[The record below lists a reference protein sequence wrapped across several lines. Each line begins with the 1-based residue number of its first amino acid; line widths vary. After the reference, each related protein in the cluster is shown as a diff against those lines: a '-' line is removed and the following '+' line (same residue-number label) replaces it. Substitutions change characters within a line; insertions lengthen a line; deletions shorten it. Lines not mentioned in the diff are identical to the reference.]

1 MCGWTGLYTSHT
13 VSAAHAGLARRVVR
27 TLGGRYSAEL
37 GIDVDAGDAEV
48 ERWFV
53 AATLFGTRIS
63 ARVAERTFS
72 VLTGAGLV
80 RLAQARHVPWEDL
93 VGYFD
98 DGGYARYDFR
108 TATRLRALAEVIDE
122 RYGGQG
128 AAIGR
133 RFTTY
138 PELRDAL
145 DVLPGWGPVTIQ
157 LLLRELRGVWPGAAE
172 AGLDVRDLE
181 SALVRLV
188 LAHRHGMASCPPRFN
203 CDILAGRSS
212 KPEKVS

>member
-1 MCGWTGLYTSHT
+1 M
-13 VSAAHAGLARRVVR
+13 
-27 TLGGRYSAEL
+27 
-37 GIDVDAGDAEV
+37 
-48 ERWFV
+48 
-53 AATLFGTRIS
+53 
-63 ARVAERTFS
+63 
-72 VLTGAGLV
+72 
-80 RLAQARHVPWEDL
+80 
-93 VGYFD
+93 
-98 DGGYARYDFR
+98 
-108 TATRLRALAEVIDE
+108 IDE
-122 RYGGQG
+122 RYGGQA

-157 LLLRELRGVWPGAAE
+157 LLLRELRGVWPGAARPTRHPCRTPLASSPALQNFAPPLAAE

-203 CDILAGRSS
+203 CDILARRSS